1 LGFPI
6 KTCPCIQ
13 VDNFL
18 SSGILWHV
26 LIGFGSGEEFFMKNR
41 GVIQKLDFGR
51 GGKGG
56 GRFYTVF

>member
-41 GVIQKLDFGR
+41 VVIQSDPKIGF
-51 GGKGG
+51 
-56 GRFYTVF
+56 